1 MWPRN
6 VHPQCPEV
14 KASTSWHKVPS
25 TMQRGWLVRSEAE
38 LVPRKAVHLEK
49 VPHPGKKKNKNRG
62 QKTSRDVDYYVKMGP
77 LNPWPRCMAR
87 KAMTIIHVNP
97 IVRIILHTTNGERR
111 NALKR
116 KYSPFHPRKRFEG
129 TQMTAEEEKAV
140 HLT

>member
-1 MWPRN
+1 MFDQKRN
-6 VHPQCPEV
+6 WFLGKLFIWKRCHI
-14 KASTSWHKVPS
+14 
-25 TMQRGWLVRSEAE
+25 R
-38 LVPRKAVHLEK
+38 EK
-49 VPHPGKKKNKNRG
+49 KYKNRG